1 MASAKGARNAAIWG
15 TNQIQQ
21 GEQRTLGELAQG
33 YEAAKGSLNQAQ
45 DFYKPYAQR
54 YEGGSQMYSDALGLG
69 GADGNAKAM
78 GAFQAGPGYDF
89 QMQQGLEGLMRKRAA
104 GGMLNSGNADA
115 DTLRFSQGLADQS
128 WNSWLDRLM
137 GQDQRGLATAGAQAG
152 VAGQQ
157 AGLATNYYGNRAGI
171 INDNVN
177 SIAGLGIGAFKAGD
191 AAKAANQQALM
202 GGLSLGANMLGSAF
216 GMPGMGGMGGS
227 GSGGMPGNMGFLKLF
242 GG

>member
-33 YEAAKGSLNQAQ
+33 KAEAGGFLNQAQ

-54 YEGGSQMYSDALGLG
+54 YDAGSGMYSNALGLG
-69 GADGNAKAM
+69 GADGNAQAM
-78 GAFQAGPGYDF
+78 GAFRAGPGYDF

-137 GQDQRGLATAGAQAG
+137 GQDQRGLAAAGAQAG

-171 INDNVN
+171 INNNVN
-177 SIAGLGIGAFKAGD
+177 SIAGLGIGALKAGD
-191 AAKAANQQALM
+191 AAKAANQQMMM
-202 GGLSLGANMLGSAF
+202 GGLTLGAQLLGG
-216 GMPGMGGMGGS
+216 GMGGGFKTLFPGMGG
-227 GSGGMPGNMGFLKLF
+227 
-242 GG
+242 